1 MSNQLE
7 VTVSSNELSNSLN
20 TKNQVNGIF
29 TNINNTLLSLATN
42 SGYRIYSMSSF
53 TQLTETD
60 DSSDIMDM
68 IGALKIAIPFYES
81 EIILL
86 VGKNQTSS
94 IKDNQIVL
102 WNDTKRTQLA
112 MISFDNFNSVINATK
127 ITKECLFIALDNVIH
142 LYEIKSLKQISTIT
156 DVMSSNLSMA
166 ITYENND
173 TYITLCDVQ
182 YSNKSNI
189 KVNRYKSTNDV
200 IVGRNEDVI
209 QTPFNSIYKI
219 AIDSKG
225 EFALVIA
232 ENDNRVHVY
241 NTFSKK
247 NIYCFDIEKMY
258 TRIINVAIC
267 KKSSFILVF
276 YADHSIEIY
285 KPRNKGK
292 CECFGG
298 SNKDKEIPFARY
310 KYGHRYID
318 ELVSYN
324 VGKDEMNNGFIV
336 RFPKMGEIEMIDSH
350 GICQKIKFNT
360 REKDD
365 IWCYKEI
372 KF

>member
-173 TYITLCDVQ
+173 TYTTLCDVQ

-189 KVNRYKSTNDV
+189 KVNRYKSTNED
-200 IVGRNEDVI
+200 IDGRNEDVS
-209 QTPFNSIYKI
+209 QTPFN
-219 AIDSKG
+219 
-225 EFALVIA
+225 
-232 ENDNRVHVY
+232 
-241 NTFSKK
+241 
-247 NIYCFDIEKMY
+247 
-258 TRIINVAIC
+258 
-267 KKSSFILVF
+267 
-276 YADHSIEIY
+276 
-285 KPRNKGK
+285 
-292 CECFGG
+292 
-298 SNKDKEIPFARY
+298 
-310 KYGHRYID
+310 
-318 ELVSYN
+318 
-324 VGKDEMNNGFIV
+324 
-336 RFPKMGEIEMIDSH
+336 
-350 GICQKIKFNT
+350 
-360 REKDD
+360 
-365 IWCYKEI
+365 
-372 KF
+372 

>member
-166 ITYENND
+166 MTYENND
-173 TYITLCDVQ
+173 TYTYHMRMDQ
-182 YSNKSNI
+182 
-189 KVNRYKSTNDV
+189 V
-200 IVGRNEDVI
+200 IYDYDPDAGLWR
-209 QTPFNSIYKI
+209 
-219 AIDSKG
+219 
-225 EFALVIA
+225 
-232 ENDNRVHVY
+232 
-241 NTFSKK
+241 
-247 NIYCFDIEKMY
+247 
-258 TRIINVAIC
+258 
-267 KKSSFILVF
+267 KSS
-276 YADHSIEIY
+276 
-285 KPRNKGK
+285 
-292 CECFGG
+292 
-298 SNKDKEIPFARY
+298 
-310 KYGHRYID
+310 
-318 ELVSYN
+318 
-324 VGKDEMNNGFIV
+324 
-336 RFPKMGEIEMIDSH
+336 
-350 GICQKIKFNT
+350 
-360 REKDD
+360 
-365 IWCYKEI
+365 
-372 KF
+372 